1 MSLSLL
7 ELLHDKGFTVSAI
20 SKHFNVSTRAVYYS
34 INSHR
39 TGSRRIRLFI
49 SSVIGRPPSLL
60 FPDLP
65 QKVKIIDDFEFMTS
79 ALVKTCENSSQKI
92 K

>member
-7 ELLHDKGFTVSAI
+7 ELIQDKGFTVSAI
-20 SKHFNVSTRAVYYS
+20 SKRFNVSQRAVYYS
-34 INSHR
+34 INSHP

-60 FPDLP
+60 FSDLP
-65 QKVKIIDDFEFMTS
+65 EQTKIVDDFEFMKAQQARNVS
-79 ALVKTCENSSQKI
+79 
-92 K
+92 

>member
-7 ELLHDKGFTVSAI
+7 ELLNDKGFTVTDI
-20 SKHFNVSTRAVYYS
+20 SQRFNVSRRAVYYS
-34 INSHR
+34 INSHP

-49 SSVIGRPPSLL
+49 SSIVGRPPSLL

-65 QKVKIIDDFEFMTS
+65 QSVKIIDDFQFM
-79 ALVKTCENSSQKI
+79 NSLSKQ
-92 K
+92 

>member
-7 ELLHDKGFTVSAI
+7 ELLQDKGFTVSNI
-20 SKHFNVSTRAVYYS
+20 SKRFNVSQRAVYYS
-34 INSHR
+34 INSHP

-49 SSVIGRPPSLL
+49 SSVVGRPPSLL

-65 QKVKIIDDFEFMTS
+65 QNVKIIDDFQFM
-79 ALVKTCENSSQKI
+79 NSISKS
-92 K
+92 

>member
-7 ELLHDKGFTVSAI
+7 ELLQDKGFTVSSI
-20 SKHFNVSTRAVYYS
+20 SKRFNVSQRAVYYS
-34 INSHR
+34 INSHP

-49 SSVIGRPPSLL
+49 SSVVGRPPSLL

-65 QKVKIIDDFEFMTS
+65 QNVKIVDDFQFM
-79 ALVKTCENSSQKI
+79 NSLSKQ
-92 K
+92 